1 MIKKNMSELNV
12 EKTDKM
18 SFKAMRIDLTKE
30 GRFLMTYEEFDE
42 NMSLVVHFLG
52 VPYYSAVEECMSD
65 MLDLF
70 SAVGDYYWKISEN
83 GIDKIK
89 DGEQNE

>member
-1 MIKKNMSELNV
+1 MSELNL

-42 NMSLVVHFLG
+42 NMSLVVHSLG
-52 VPYYSAVEECMSD
+52 ASYSLANETCIRLLRDVFAE
-65 MLDLF
+65 
-70 SAVGDYYWKISEN
+70 VGDYYWKISEN